1 MSHQLADDGI
11 QGCPAMSS
19 DARLDAVF
27 RDIHQGLPRQGPGTD
42 AATLA
47 ALELCAGLPEQAR
60 VLDIGC
66 GPGMQTLAIARSR
79 NAQVVAV
86 DVDETFL
93 AQLNQSARAAA
104 LADRITTRAFDMN
117 ELPFND
123 GEFDLV
129 WSEGAAYIMGFAAA
143 LRQWRPLLR
152 PGGYLMVSELCWTT
166 HPRPQPVAEFFA
178 EAYPPMTDVESRLA
192 DIAAHGYEVVD
203 HLTLPDEGWW
213 THYYTPLEKKLPSL
227 RARYANDQAAGALI
241 DATQREIDMRRQYS
255 DAYCYEYFVAVTD

>member
-1 MSHQLADDGI
+1 MN
-11 QGCPAMSS
+11 S
-19 DARLDAVF
+19 DTRLDAVF
-27 RDIHQGLPRQGPGTD
+27 RDIHQSLPRQGPGTD

-47 ALELCAGLPEQAR
+47 ALKLCAGLPEPAR
-60 VLDIGC
+60 VLDVGC
-66 GPGMQTLAIARSR
+66 GPGMQSLAIARSR

-104 LADRITTRAFDMN
+104 LADRITARTLDMN
-117 ELPFND
+117 ALPFND

-166 HPRPQPVAEFFA
+166 HPRPRPVAEFFA

-192 DIAAHGYEVVD
+192 DISAHGYEVVGR
-203 HLTLPDEGWW
+203 LTLPDEGWW

-227 RARYANDQAAGALI
+227 RARYANDQAAGELI
-241 DATQREIDMRRQYS
+241 DETQREIDMRRQYS
-255 DAYCYEYFVAVTD
+255 DAYCYEYFVAVRD

>member
-1 MSHQLADDGI
+1 MRCFATSTRAFPGRV
-11 QGCPAMSS
+11 PA
-19 DARLDAVF
+19 R
-27 RDIHQGLPRQGPGTD
+27 D

-47 ALELCAGLPEQAR
+47 ALELCAGLPEPAH

-66 GPGMQTLAIARSR
+66 GPGMQALAIARSR

-86 DVDETFL
+86 DVEETFL

-104 LADRITTRAFDMN
+104 LADRITTRALDMN
-117 ELPFND
+117 DLPFSD

-143 LRQWRPLLR
+143 LRQWRPLLG

-192 DIAAHGYEVVD
+192 DIAAP
-203 HLTLPDEGWW
+203 T
-213 THYYTPLEKKLPSL
+213 
-227 RARYANDQAAGALI
+227 
-241 DATQREIDMRRQYS
+241 ATRS
-255 DAYCYEYFVAVTD
+255 

>member
-1 MSHQLADDGI
+1 
-11 QGCPAMSS
+11 MSS

-47 ALELCAGLPEQAR
+47 ALGLCAGLPAPAR

-66 GPGMQTLAIARSR
+66 GPGMQSLAIARSR

-93 AQLNQSARAAA
+93 AQLNQSARAAV
-104 LADRITTRAFDMN
+104 LADRITTRALDMN

-166 HPRPQPVAEFFA
+166 HPRPRPVAEFFA
-178 EAYPPMTDVESRLA
+178 EAYPPMTDVASRLA
-192 DIAAHGYEVVD
+192 DIAAHSYDVVG

-227 RARYANDQAAGALI
+227 RARYAHDQAAGELI

-255 DAYCYEYFVAVTD
+255 DAYCYEYFVAIRD

>member
-1 MSHQLADDGI
+1 
-11 QGCPAMSS
+11 MSS
-19 DARLDAVF
+19 DARLAAVF

-47 ALELCAGLPEQAR
+47 ALESCAGLPEQAR

-192 DIAAHGYEVVD
+192 DIAAHGYEVVG

-227 RARYANDQAAGALI
+227 RARYANDQAAGELI
-241 DATQREIDMRRQYS
+241 DATQREIDMRRQYR
-255 DAYCYEYFVAVTD
+255 DTYCYEYFVAVTD

>member
-1 MSHQLADDGI
+1 
-11 QGCPAMSS
+11 MSS

-42 AATLA
+42 AATLT
-47 ALELCAGLPEQAR
+47 ALELCVGLPETAR

-79 NAQVVAV
+79 NAHVVAV
-86 DVDETFL
+86 DLDETYL
-93 AQLNQSARAAA
+93 AQLNRSASAVA
-104 LADRITTRAFDMN
+104 LADRITTRALDMN

-143 LRQWRPLLR
+143 LREWRPLLR

-166 HPRPQPVAEFFA
+166 QPRPQPVAEFFKD
-178 EAYPPMTDVESRLA
+178 AYPPMTDVASRLA
-192 DIAAHGYEVVD
+192 DLATHGYEVVD
-203 HLTLPDEGWW
+203 HLTLQDEGWW

-227 RARYANDQAAGALI
+227 RARYADDQAAGELI
-241 DATQREIDMRRQYS
+241 DATQREIDMRRQYG
-255 DAYCYEYFVAVTD
+255 DAYCYEYFVALPRD